1 MYAYNYLPVPNSV
14 GNDKEAGY
22 HMYDYP
28 KRFKEQGPTGFFQC

>member
-1 MYAYNYLPVPNSV
+1 MPNGV

-28 KRFKEQGPTGFFQC
+28 KRFKEQRPSGFF